1 MYLSYYKGQLIAKI
15 CFSPLQGMKKEA
27 SFRMFF
33 EKFRASK
40 RKLEID
46 DPKPPKKRKFL
57 SHYEKG
63 EAPAE
68 FVFTVEEHYQ
78 QVFISAEILH

>member
-1 MYLSYYKGQLIAKI
+1 MYLSYYKAQLIAKI
-15 CFSPLQGMKKEA
+15 CFSSLQGMKA

-33 EKFRASK
+33 ERFRASK

-46 DPKPPKKRKFL
+46 DPKPPKNRKFL

-63 EAPAE
+63 EAPVE

-78 QVFISAEILH
+78 QVSISAEILH